1 MEAYPFTKGSPKG
14 INGNLFGN
22 PAERVVTAFKVLN
35 QWDETLEIRTFIPKT
50 YGNENKSPQDEGLND
65 FFKEQI
71 TYIRAGYD
79 STKCE
84 IGLTVKLSHRVRN
97 GFVKGGIRHNEALHE
112 TEESRKCVTSGKS
125 QIPERNK

>member
-1 MEAYPFTKGSPKG
+1 MP
-14 INGNLFGN
+14 
-22 PAERVVTAFKVLN
+22 AFKVLN

-50 YGNENKSPQDEGLND
+50 FGNENKSPQDEGLND

-79 STKCE
+79 SAKCE
-84 IGLTVKLSHRVRN
+84 IESTREPSHCVRKDI
-97 GFVKGGIRHNEALHE
+97 VKGGIRLAEAQHE
-112 TEESRKCVTSGKS
+112 TEGSRKCVTSGKI

>member
-22 PAERVVTAFKVLN
+22 PAERVVTAFKVLS

-50 YGNENKSPQDEGLND
+50 FGNELKSQGAESLND
-65 FFKEQI
+65 FFKGKI
-71 TYIRAGYD
+71 TYIRTVFDGA
-79 STKCE
+79 KCE
-84 IGLTVKLSHRVRN
+84 IGSTREPSHCVRKDI
-97 GFVKGGIRHNEALHE
+97 VKGGIRHNEAQHE